1 MRALIDTNVILDVF
15 FERQPF
21 VEAAAALWLANEQG
35 RFDGYIS
42 AITAGNVFYIARKI
56 KGREVAR
63 NLVEE
68 LLMAFQISPLD
79 SSALSLALN
88 LSVEDYEDSVQV
100 ACALSSQL
108 DAIITRDV
116 EDFGDMS
123 LPIFSPANFLERLS
137 SIP

>member
-42 AITAGNVFYIARKI
+42 AIAPVNVFYIARKI

-68 LLMAFQISPLD
+68 LLTAFRICPLD
-79 SSALSLALN
+79 SSVLSLALT
-88 LSVEDYEDSVQV
+88 LSMEDYEDSVQV
-100 ACALSSQL
+100 ACAFASQL
-108 DAIITRDV
+108 DAIITRDT
-116 EDFGDMS
+116 EDFRDIS
-123 LPIFSPANFLERLS
+123 LPLFSPADFIERLS
-137 SIP
+137 SVP